1 MVKELEFQTATTC
14 CPSGQASGSD
24 VVAGDLSG
32 AKISQR
38 ADK

>member
-1 MVKELEFQTATTC
+1 MKKTATTC
-14 CPSGQASGSD
+14 RPSGQASGSD

-32 AKISQR
+32 AKISFR